1 MNFVL
6 KNYLVFAVLA
16 LGIACYIANRE
27 GTKLGKEAGNKKC
40 LQKENSK

>member
-40 LQKENSK
+40 LKNEKN